1 MGLLLLKLTHSSLDV
16 TTDTDMS
23 TMAMAMDITD
33 NLHGHHGYMLRIQT
47 AYTTYTTDTR
57 HTMDTRPTTDTR
69 HTMDTRPTTDTRHIP
84 DAADHGYHG
93 YHRQEK
99 ERQTEFHS
107 YRIPRVQFQCWS
119 GFITNLART
128 PRVTVEIYPG

>member
-47 AYTTYTTDTR
+47 AYTTYTRHAMDTR
-57 HTMDTRPTTDTR
+57 HTTDTR
-69 HTMDTRPTTDTRHIP
+69 HTMDTRPTRDTRSTTDTRHIP
-84 DAADHGYHG
+84 DAADHG

-107 YRIPRVQFQCWS
+107 YRIPRVQFPS
-119 GFITNLART
+119 SSVGVDL
-128 PRVTVEIYPG
+128 